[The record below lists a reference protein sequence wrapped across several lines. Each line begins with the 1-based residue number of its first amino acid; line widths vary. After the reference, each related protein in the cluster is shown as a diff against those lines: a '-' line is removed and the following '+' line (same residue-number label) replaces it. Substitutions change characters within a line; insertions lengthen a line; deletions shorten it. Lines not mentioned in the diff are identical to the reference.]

1 MSPKRITSQDVAR
14 RAGVSR
20 TTVSFVLN
28 NAPGMQIS
36 AETRQRVLDAAADL
50 GYVPDA
56 AAQALASGR
65 SMTIGLLLARRSR
78 LIGSDMFLLQTI
90 ETLLREVNCCG
101 MRLLLEVSED
111 YENSESYLKLVRS
124 NSIDGVLYS
133 GPRLND
139 TALRFMVDQGVPTVL
154 MGALPDSSYDY
165 VDIDNRLSARQGV
178 AHLTAL
184 GHRSIACITNAP
196 SMYAASQAR
205 LRGYKD
211 VLEEAGLPVDSALV
225 RYGHFNSE
233 SGYEQ
238 MQSLLAG
245 SQKFTA
251 AFVASDVVAFG
262 AMMAVREAGLRI
274 PQDIALVGFDDVPHA
289 RFVDPPL
296 TSVHLPV
303 DQLAHQAFQM
313 LIQRIQGITP
323 AQNQI
328 LLDTHL
334 VVRASCGQ
342 KGGAYCTP

>member
-1 MSPKRITSQDVAR
+1 VAAKRVTSQDVAR

-28 NAPGMQIS
+28 NVAGMQIS
-36 AETRQRVLDAAADL
+36 AETRRRVLEAANEL

-78 LIGSDMFLLQTI
+78 LIGSDMFLLQII
-90 ETLLREVNCCG
+90 ETLLREVACCG

-133 GPRLND
+133 GPRFND
-139 TALRFMVDQGVPTVL
+139 AALQAMVEQGVPTVL
-154 MGALPDSSYDY
+154 MGALPDSPYY
-165 VDIDNRLSARQGV
+165 CVDIDNRAAARQAV
-178 AHLTAL
+178 AHLVRL
-184 GHRSIACITNAP
+184 GHRRIACITNAP
-196 SMYAASQAR
+196 PSYAASQAR
-205 LRGYKD
+205 LQGYQD
-211 VLEEAGLPVDSALV
+211 VLQEAGIPFDRSLV

-238 MQSLLAG
+238 MKNLIEEQNEFSAV
-245 SQKFTA
+245 FA
-251 AFVASDVVAFG
+251 ASDVVAFG
-262 AMMAVREAGLRI
+262 AMMALREAGMRI
-274 PQDIALVGFDDVPHA
+274 PEDVAMVGFDDVPLA

-303 DQLAHQAFQM
+303 DDLAHHASQM
-313 LIQRIQGITP
+313 LIQLVNAVTP
-323 AQNQI
+323 PQRQVI
-328 LLDTHL
+328 LETHL
-334 VVRASCGQ
+334 VVRKSCGAARLSFN
-342 KGGAYCTP
+342 G